1 MSLNSIF
8 QYFVP
13 KDKKV
18 FFPLFEQAS
27 SNVVAM
33 ATTLVEAVNS
43 GQVATTED
51 LYRQIDKLEG
61 KGDEITHQI
70 YLELGKNFITPFDRE
85 DIHAL
90 ATAIDD
96 VADYIQGAANRML
109 LYNIGAANEHI
120 KKLSEL
126 ILQASIDLEKA
137 VKELKDLRN
146 VRNIADSC
154 IRINSVENQADYVFD
169 RAVADLFLFE
179 KDAIQLI
186 KYKEIYAALETATDM
201 CEDAANVMESILVK
215 NASAKVYTLAYIPFQ
230 WLLRCSLL

>member
-18 FFPLFEQAS
+18 FFPLFEQAAN
-27 SNVVAM
+27 NVVAM
-33 ATTLVEAVNS
+33 SNSLVEAVNS
-43 GQVATTED
+43 GNAVTREE
-51 LYRQIDKLEG
+51 LYKHIDKLEN

-96 VADYIQGAANRML
+96 VADNIQGAANRMS
-109 LYNIGAANEHI
+109 LYRIDEFGESI
-120 KKLSEL
+120 LKLCEL

-137 VKELKDLRN
+137 VKELRNLRN
-146 VRNIADSC
+146 VRAIADSC
-154 IRINSVENQADYVFD
+154 I
-169 RAVADLFLFE
+169 
-179 KDAIQLI
+179 
-186 KYKEIYAALETATDM
+186 
-201 CEDAANVMESILVK
+201 
-215 NASAKVYTLAYIPFQ
+215 
-230 WLLRCSLL
+230 